1 MLYAY
6 TIRKRNFPI
15 FTEVIIMKKGL
26 CIVLSAI
33 VLAFSFAAC
42 GKKDAENTPT
52 KIDEKGSAY
61 VEVTDE
67 NGETATSVLSDKE
80 KSKLDKKNESTT
92 TQKADAAA
100 NAEEALSQVQKE
112 YSGLENLG
120 ENDFKSDKSDLIQEG
135 TSIKKTT
142 LREDVVLK
150 QFKDGKFTLKMK
162 LKASSS
168 EEMPMTVAS
177 DGNKLAADVTMKGAS
192 IRLLIQEDGVYAV
205 LPSAKLYIKYTSDE
219 IGGLEDL
226 KNLANTNDSYV
237 SSTKVKQDGV
247 EYTCEEYKTED
258 GTTMKYYFAGNE
270 WKRMETISGEDVAIY
285 EIESLSSKVDNNLFS
300 LKGYKDMT
308 ALIEAMAY
316 SSTTAALK

>member
-1 MLYAY
+1 MKKSLCIILSALML
-6 TIRKRNFPI
+6 I
-15 FTEVIIMKKGL
+15 FT
-26 CIVLSAI
+26 
-33 VLAFSFAAC
+33 FASC
-42 GKKDAENTPT
+42 GKDEADDTPT
-52 KIDEKGSAY
+52 KVDDKGNAY

-67 NGETATSVLSDKE
+67 DGETATSVLSNEE
-80 KSKLDKKNESTT
+80 KSKIDKKKESTT
-92 TQKADAAA
+92 KGDSAATEADV
-100 NAEEALSQVQKE
+100 EKALSQVQKE
-112 YSGLENLG
+112 YEGLEDLD
-120 ENDFKSDKSDLIQEG
+120 ENDFKSDKGDLIQEG

-162 LKASSS
+162 LKSSS
-168 EEMPMTVAS
+168 AEEMPMTVAS

-226 KNLANTNDSYV
+226 KNLANTNDSFV
-237 SSTKVKQDGV
+237 SSTKVKLDGKDA
-247 EYTCEEYKTED
+247 TCEEYKTED
-258 GTTMKYYFAGNE
+258 GTTMKYYFVNNE

-316 SSTTAALK
+316 SSTTAASK